1 MESEENI
8 KRRKRK
14 ADENEEK
21 ENSHDGLWIVL
32 IFVAYIL
39 VIGFFHSVETYN
51 DLIQKEQQ
59 LKSNESAYGGSVYVA
74 YQQIESVW
82 RVYDT
87 YLSHESGVFKEATKL
102 RAQYY
107 EAAREGNS
115 KATVDAAIAFQSLS
129 VKEAFPQLV
138 SSQLAEN
145 TQKNFIESINNM
157 DASLRAWISDTKN
170 YNVARNQFWGRIVG
184 DYGGLPREFAYYR
197 SEKTVL
203 NVTQILN

>member
-1 MESEENI
+1 MEP
-8 KRRKRK
+8 
-14 ADENEEK
+14 EEK
-21 ENSHDGLWIVL
+21 KENGKKKTNNKKKKSDHDGLWIVL
-32 IFVAYIL
+32 IFLVYML
-39 VIGFFHSVETYN
+39 VIGLFHSVSTYN
-51 DLIQKEQQ
+51 DLVLKEQQ

-115 KATVDAAIAFQSLS
+115 RATVDAAIAFQSLS

-138 SSQLAEN
+138 SAQLAEN

-157 DASLRAWISDTKN
+157 DDSLRAWISDTKN

-184 DYGGLPREFAYYR
+184 DYGGLPREYAYYK